1 MILRRFRY
9 AAAFAVAFLL
19 VASQA
24 SAITLTLAGPQ
35 PESVAP
41 ATDLTST
48 IWASGADGALIRIA
62 TVGDDAPSGGTFT
75 EMGVP
80 SISRESQ
87 VIFGA
92 EVTAADGA
100 ARWEI
105 FRGHPAASPARR
117 VVRAIADSATS
128 PKCVPN
134 IKLDPYPIAG
144 SNGEIAFIAP
154 SAAGSDALFRYADG
168 ELTCA
173 VRIGDRTAEGHVLE
187 MMHFGSATMSPSG
200 EVAII
205 GRISDSGAS
214 RDRRAQRNISRLATM
229 LATPHGPIHEV
240 ASEGPRRP
248 GGSRYRAGFSLPAG
262 VSAP

>member
-62 TVGDDAPSGGTFT
+62 TVGDDAPGGGTFT

-80 SISRESQ
+80 SISPESQ

-92 EVTAADGA
+92 GVTAADGA

-105 FRGHPAASPARR
+105 FRGDPAASPARR
-117 VVRAIADSATS
+117 VAREIDKSTTS
-128 PKCVPN
+128 PRCVPN
-134 IKLDPYPIAG
+134 IKLAPHPVAR
-144 SNGEIAFIAP
+144 SNSHIAF
-154 SAAGSDALFRYADG
+154 
-168 ELTCA
+168 
-173 VRIGDRTAEGHVLE
+173 
-187 MMHFGSATMSPSG
+187 
-200 EVAII
+200 
-205 GRISDSGAS
+205 
-214 RDRRAQRNISRLATM
+214 
-229 LATPHGPIHEV
+229 
-240 ASEGPRRP
+240 
-248 GGSRYRAGFSLPAG
+248 
-262 VSAP
+262 

>member
-9 AAAFAVAFLL
+9 AVALAVTLMLA
-19 VASQA
+19 ASQA
-24 SAITLTLAGPQ
+24 SAITLTLGGPE

-41 ATDLTST
+41 TTDLTST
-48 IWASGADGALIRIA
+48 IWASGADGALVKIA
-62 TVGDDAPSGGTFT
+62 TVGEDAPGGGTFS

-80 SISRESQ
+80 SISPESQ

-105 FRGHPAASPARR
+105 YRGDPAASPARR
-117 VVRAIADSATS
+117 VVRAIENSATS
-128 PKCVPN
+128 PRCVPN

-154 SAAGSDALFRYADG
+154 EAAGSDALFRYADG

-173 VRIGDRTAEGHVLE
+173 VRLGDKTAEGHALE
-187 MMHFGSATMSPSG
+187 MMHFGSATMAPSG
-200 EVAII
+200 EVAVK
-205 GRISDSGAS
+205 GSRTPRGSRYLAS
-214 RDRRAQRNISRLATM
+214 FSLPAVVS
-229 LATPHGPIHEV
+229 TPHGPII
-240 ASEGPRRP
+240 AFTAMTARGAN
-248 GGSRYRAGFSLPAG
+248 SRGYGLY
-262 VSAP
+262 